1 MLTLNDFSLLLV
13 TTGKDIDR
21 LLAVY
26 STMRNLYPTN
36 EIVIVYDNNTTSTLG
51 VADANL
57 IEVHTDKRVYVSG
70 GYNLAL
76 AHATRKCF
84 VFLHD
89 DTFPAEN
96 FLENIIPHVTETQ
109 FCNFTTIEPPLYN
122 DPDTLMKPI
131 KDFGRNVESFN
142 WNEFNTHTQLHIS
155 KLTDV
160 TVPSPFGGFFMA
172 GYVDSL
178 NKIGNFDEKFQPYFY
193 EDADLILRMYI
204 NGYNFIHSLNSIVYH
219 MGSLTSR
226 ASNESNVAMQTTSN
240 IFVSKWKCPWEYIRK
255 YTLEHFVEYKKVSF
269 EIQST
274 NCPVDMQDYF
284 KLISDVGSNI
294 KIIID
299 GKKLNQ
305 SDVEYLQTLPYVLSS
320 LEECG
325 TYEIGN
331 LTVHYTQD

>member
-13 TTGKDIDR
+13 TPGKDINR
-21 LLAVY
+21 LRAVY
-26 STMRNLYPTN
+26 TTIRNLYPTN
-36 EIVIVYDNNTTSTLG
+36 EIVIVYDNNLIATLD
-51 VADANL
+51 VVDENL

-76 AHATRKCF
+76 THATRKCF
-84 VFLHD
+84 VILHD

-109 FCNFTTIEPPLYN
+109 FCNFTTVEPPLYN

-131 KDFGRNVESFN
+131 KDFGRSVELFN
-142 WNEFNTHTQLHIS
+142 WNEFNTYTQLHIN

-160 TVPSPFGGFFMA
+160 VVPSPFGGFFMA
-172 GYVDSL
+172 GYINSL
-178 NKIGNFDEKFQPYFY
+178 NQIGKFDEQFQPYFY
-193 EDADLILRMYI
+193 EDADLILRMHMS
-204 NGYNFIHSLNSIVYH
+204 GYNFVHSLNSIVYH

-240 IFVSKWKCPWEYIRK
+240 IFLSKWKCPWEYIRK
-255 YTLEHFVEYKKVSF
+255 YTLEHLIEYKKISF
-269 EIQST
+269 EIQAR
-274 NCPVDMQDYF
+274 NCPIDMQNYF
-284 KLISDVGSNI
+284 KLISDTGSNI
-294 KIIID
+294 KISID
-299 GKKLNQ
+299 GEKLNQ
-305 SDVEYLQTLPYVLSS
+305 NDVEYLQTLPYVLSS
-320 LEECG
+320 LEEYG

>member
-76 AHATRKCF
+76 ARATRKCF

-96 FLENIIPHVTETQ
+96 FLENIISHVTETQ

-131 KDFGRNVESFN
+131 KDFGRDVESFN
-142 WNEFNTHTQLHIS
+142 WNEFNTHTQLHIG

-193 EDADLILRMYI
+193 EDADLILRMYMS
-204 NGYNFIHSLNSIVYH
+204 GYNFVHSLNSIVYH

-226 ASNESNVAMQTTSN
+226 ASNESNVAMQTTRN
-240 IFVSKWKCPWEYIRK
+240 IFLSKWKCPWEYIRQ

-269 EIQST
+269 EI
-274 NCPVDMQDYF
+274 
-284 KLISDVGSNI
+284 
-294 KIIID
+294 
-299 GKKLNQ
+299 
-305 SDVEYLQTLPYVLSS
+305 
-320 LEECG
+320 
-325 TYEIGN
+325 
-331 LTVHYTQD
+331 

>member
-21 LLAVY
+21 LLVVY

-193 EDADLILRMYI
+193 EDADLILRMYM
-204 NGYNFIHSLNSIVYH
+204 NGYNFVHSLNSIVYH

-226 ASNESNVAMQTTSN
+226 TGNESNVAMQTTSN

-284 KLISDVGSNI
+284 KLISDVGSDI